1 MPDAARQGLLRLSTH
16 VGLPFHSISRSV
28 NPLLGISLKV
38 ISTLVFAFMGAG
50 VKYLTSR
57 YPIGQ
62 IVFCRSF
69 FAMIPLIAWLWW
81 IGQWPG
87 AVRTSRP
94 LGHIQRGVT
103 GSVGMFLGFAGLS
116 YLPLPD
122 QTALGYTAPLLVVA
136 LAALIIGETVRIYRW
151 SAVAIGFIG
160 VIVMLAPQLS
170 ALGGGALRDGATIGA
185 AFTLSSAL
193 CNAFS
198 TIEVRKLVQSE
209 EKTGTIVFWM
219 MSMTTVLGFF
229 TIILGWKSPTTIDLA
244 IMIGMGIMG
253 GMGQILVTESYQHA
267 ETSLVAPF
275 DYTSMIWAVII
286 GWFLFGDW
294 PAPNIFIGSAIVI
307 AAGIFVIWRE
317 HQLGLERKRARQA
330 APSKML

>member
-1 MPDAARQGLLRLSTH
+1 
-16 VGLPFHSISRSV
+16 V

-38 ISTLVFAFMGAG
+38 VSTLVFAFMGAG
-50 VKYLTSR
+50 VKYLSER

-69 FAMIPLIAWLWW
+69 FAMIPLVIWLWW
-81 IGQWPG
+81 LGLWPS
-87 AVRTSRP
+87 AIRTTRP
-94 LGHIQRGVT
+94 FSHIRRGVT

-151 SAVAIGFIG
+151 SAVAIGFVG
-160 VIVMLAPQLS
+160 VVVMLAPQLS
-170 ALGGGALRDGATIGA
+170 ALSSGVLRDGATIGA
-185 AFTLSSAL
+185 ALTLGSAL

-209 EKTGTIVFWM
+209 EKTGTIVFWV
-219 MSMTTVLGFF
+219 MSMTTVLGLC
-229 TIILGWKSPTTIDLA
+229 TIVLGWRAPGAADLA
-244 IMIGMGIMG
+244 IMVGMGVMG

-294 PAPNIFIGSAIVI
+294 PATNIFIGAGIVI

-317 HQLGLERKRARQA
+317 HRLGLERKRARQA
-330 APSKML
+330 SPSKII